1 MRTRAQDEPERR
13 ERSSTQVR
21 RARAAGT
28 RLVTTAPAAK
38 RMTPPARVSWRVNRE
53 SSPPVS
59 P

>member
-1 MRTRAQDEPERR
+1 MPQEDEAALGAELF
-13 ERSSTQVR
+13 ETVR